1 MPIPRCQCWDF
12 QVAVLSIFQD
22 KDIKDKSLSWKW
34 TNSTKEIINFTYC
47 NFAIAI
53 WCYTLFY
60 KQPIYQ
66 QSQAWKVKQMLRNTL
81 RLDFCYSKIIHIPP
95 DHPKI
100 IGHILKIK
108 QKSKCACI
116 HEIIQLIII
125 KMEMKMKIRSHRQDI
140 NRPRLYMDTNIVNIE
155 SVSVWLCLYVL
166 SNT

>member
-1 MPIPRCQCWDF
+1 
-12 QVAVLSIFQD
+12 
-22 KDIKDKSLSWKW
+22 
-34 TNSTKEIINFTYC
+34 
-47 NFAIAI
+47 
-53 WCYTLFY
+53 
-60 KQPIYQ
+60 
-66 QSQAWKVKQMLRNTL
+66 MLRNTL

-140 NRPRLYMDTNIVNIE
+140 NRPRPIHGHKY
-155 SVSVWLCLYVL
+155 SKYRKCLSMIMLICIKQHL
-166 SNT
+166 SNIHFMKKLSSTLAGLKTSLAYKKSVCSNYIHRYCAHYTV